1 MTSLVI
7 AQEAQGSALPSLLF
21 LALMVGI
28 FYFLIIRPQ
37 RKRTQAQRDLAAS
50 LQLGDEVRTIGGI
63 HGSVVSMTEDS
74 VVLKVEDG
82 QIRFS
87 KRAIGSRVGDE
98 EPRGP
103 GARGV

>member
-1 MTSLVI
+1 VSSVVF

-21 LALMVGI
+21 LALMVGV

-37 RKRTQAQRDLAAS
+37 RKRSAKQKELAET
-50 LQLGDEVRTIGGI
+50 LEVGTEVRTIGGI
-63 HGSVVSMTEDS
+63 HGTVVSMDDES

-87 KRAIGSRVGDE
+87 KRAIGARVGDE
-98 EPRGP
+98 G
-103 GARGV
+103 

>member
-1 MTSLVI
+1 MTPVVF
-7 AQEAQGSALPSLLF
+7 AQEASGSALPSLLF
-21 LALMVGI
+21 LALMVGV

-37 RKRTQAQRDLAAS
+37 RKRSQAQKNLAES
-50 LQLGDEVRTIGGI
+50 LQIGDEVRTIGGA
-63 HGSVVSMTEDS
+63 HGVVMSMTEDS

-98 EPRGP
+98 EDDKANAGS
-103 GARGV
+103 